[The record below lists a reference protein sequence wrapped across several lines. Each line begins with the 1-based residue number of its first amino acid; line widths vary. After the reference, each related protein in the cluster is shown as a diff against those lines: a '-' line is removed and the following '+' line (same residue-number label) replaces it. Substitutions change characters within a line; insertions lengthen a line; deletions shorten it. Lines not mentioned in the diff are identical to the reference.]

1 MNVPNRGARP
11 SSLALVNQAQP
22 VQQTAVMPALN
33 PSVGSPS
40 VVAGYPR
47 LNMVPEVPSVA
58 LFKNNICNHGTGF
71 RTTGQLRIHISMRT
85 MLARKK
91 WRTIPQSQCLFGS
104 QYS

>member
-22 VQQTAVMPALN
+22 VQQTAVMPTLN

-47 LNMVPEVPSVA
+47 LNMVPEVTIVLHCLETTCVIMA
-58 LFKNNICNHGTGF
+58 LVSG
-71 RTTGQLRIHISMRT
+71 RLDS
-85 MLARKK
+85 
-91 WRTIPQSQCLFGS
+91 
-104 QYS
+104 